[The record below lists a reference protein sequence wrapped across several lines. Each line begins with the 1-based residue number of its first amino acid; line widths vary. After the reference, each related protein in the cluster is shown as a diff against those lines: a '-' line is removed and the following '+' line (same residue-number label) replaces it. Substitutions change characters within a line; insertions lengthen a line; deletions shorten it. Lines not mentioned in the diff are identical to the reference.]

1 MRARAI
7 NYILTVG
14 LVFVAACGGRTS
26 AATQP
31 TPAAFDPT
39 QSDAKAVQLADAL
52 IAKIGGAEA
61 WAAVKQIRWEHK
73 VFHDNDLKSWV
84 KHSWDIWNGRHRCET
99 VVMATYLENKADPEA
114 PIKWNVAM
122 YDLFNHEGGKGTAL
136 SGGQPVYSGDRKMII
151 NSAYESWRNHAY
163 QLTMLH
169 KLKDPGV
176 KLTYAGQMKNVSA
189 ASGKVMCDP
198 ACDTLKVSYLPE
210 VGDDAYWV
218 QINTQTGLP
227 DYIEKRPKG
236 GSPIAHAI
244 IGWSDVKGLKFPTE
258 FQNAGVPA
266 EVIKIEDIK
275 IGSPD
280 DELYIPRVR

>member
-1 MRARAI
+1 M
-7 NYILTVG
+7 
-14 LVFVAACGGRTS
+14 AACAGRTS

-52 IAKIGGAEA
+52 IAKVGGAEA

-73 VFHDNDLKSWV
+73 VFHGDELKSWV

-99 VVMATYLENKADPEA
+99 VVMSTYLEHLADPEV

-136 SGGQPVYSGDRKMII
+136 SGGNPVYSGDRKMII
-151 NSAYESWRNHAY
+151 TTAYESWKNHAY

-176 KLTYAGQMKNVSA
+176 KLTYAGQMKNVKA

-198 ACDTLKVSYLPE
+198 ACDTLKVSFVPE
-210 VGDDAYWV
+210 VGEDSYWV
-218 QINTQTGLP
+218 QINEQTGLP
-227 DYIEKRPKG
+227 DYIEKRTKG
-236 GSPIAHAI
+236 GSPLAHAI
-244 IGWSDVKGLKFPTE
+244 IAWTDVKGLKFPTE
-258 FQNAGVPA
+258 FQNAGVPE
-266 EVIKIEDIK
+266 EVIKIENIQ

-280 DELYIPRVR
+280 DTLYIPQVR